1 MLSNHRC
8 FVSVHGLHLTISGLN
23 LTEAAFATAD
33 SDPKMIQPS

>member
-8 FVSVHGLHLTISGLN
+8 FVSVHGFQSTISGLK
-23 LTEAAFATAD
+23 LTEAAFAAAD